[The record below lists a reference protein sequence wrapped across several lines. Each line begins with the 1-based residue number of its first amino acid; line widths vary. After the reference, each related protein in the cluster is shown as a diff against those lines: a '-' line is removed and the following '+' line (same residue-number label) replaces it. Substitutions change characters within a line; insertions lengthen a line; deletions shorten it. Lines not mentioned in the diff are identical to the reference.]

1 MAWKYAAIALVL
13 LALLSSAAFADPLT
27 QSTPRAESLLSQ
39 IFSAPPAAGA
49 AVSTPL
55 ASQALPAESVCS
67 QCVSSR
73 CPTICH
79 KPATCELDPD
89 TGCFFCSCF
98 LNA

>member
-1 MAWKYAAIALVL
+1 MASKYAAIALLL
-13 LALLSSAAFADPLT
+13 LALLSSAAFALPPAHHPSQADI
-27 QSTPRAESLLSQ
+27 LLSQ
-39 IFSAPPAAGA
+39 ILSAPPVAGA

-55 ASQALPAESVCS
+55 ASGGPATESVCS

-98 LNA
+98 LNP

>member
-1 MAWKYAAIALVL
+1 MAWKNAAIALVL
-13 LALLSSAAFADPLT
+13 LALLSSAAFADPPT
-27 QSTPRAESLLSQ
+27 RSTPRADSLLSQ
-39 IFSAPPAAGA
+39 IFSAASSPG
-49 AVSTPL
+49 VMTSTPL
-55 ASQALPAESVCS
+55 ASQVRPTESVCS

-98 LNA
+98 LNP